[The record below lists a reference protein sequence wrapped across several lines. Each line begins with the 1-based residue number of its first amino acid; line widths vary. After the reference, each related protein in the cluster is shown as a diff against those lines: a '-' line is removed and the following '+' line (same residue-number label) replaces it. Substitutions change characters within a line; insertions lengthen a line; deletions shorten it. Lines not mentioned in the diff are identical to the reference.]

1 MATVKELIEQY
12 EAGAITFPQ
21 LVTALAS
28 HDFTPKPETADW
40 GEVYARAEE
49 MSDDNSFF
57 WIEAAEFVEVLTE
70 DQVEEIAAANDR
82 YHREGA

>member
-12 EAGAITFPQ
+12 EAGAIAFPQ

-28 HDFTPKPETADW
+28 HEFTPKPETADW

-49 MSDDNSFF
+49 MSGKNTAYPVGSRS
-57 WIEAAEFVEVLTE
+57 ISAK
-70 DQVEEIAAANDR
+70 
-82 YHREGA
+82 